1 MVRGQLPFPEL
12 YNMPVLINIKL
23 NFGKQVVSPDVNVI
37 FKSALWLLNL
47 SFFFFLKKKQNL
59 YECGHVVG
67 EGTAVQ

>member
-1 MVRGQLPFPEL
+1 MSGLDNSPKCLIFTTYYYSTTFMVRGQLPFPEL

-47 SFFFFLKKKQNL
+47 SF
-59 YECGHVVG
+59 
-67 EGTAVQ
+67 

>member
-23 NFGKQVVSPDVNVI
+23 NFGKQVASPDVNVI

-47 SFFFFLKKKQNL
+47 SFLKKQNL

-67 EGTAVQ
+67 EGTVEQ

>member
-47 SFFFFLKKKQNL
+47 SFFKKSKT
-59 YECGHVVG
+59 YVSVG
-67 EGTAVQ
+67 MWWGRGTAEQ